1 MTLFSAY
8 IQSRGGAFRLW
19 VRLLAYAAKEGNRV
33 HYASDRRVPEL
44 EAAGCVYH
52 HVPHPAGRLG
62 AVTFLIC
69 LYFRCLFRPPSRATI
84 AISQGSMYSA
94 ALAPLGQGDGAI
106 LTVVHGD
113 YPMEWKAEG
122 YPGWSIRLFDLLR
135 HFGLRRSSEILPV
148 SRDLARRT
156 REDLG
161 VPEPAIAVEVNAM
174 PAIRERPPRE
184 PGRGLRLIFVG
195 NLVRIKRVD
204 VLLDALA
211 NLDLSFSCH
220 ILGDGPLRSELERQA
235 RELGLSDRV
244 FFEGWRDDVEEW
256 LSRSDALVLP
266 SDYEGCPSVLLEA
279 LAAGTF
285 AIGSN
290 AGGIPEIVAS
300 DEQLFPRGDAAAL
313 ARRIAEAWDGEQ
325 VDPTLLD
332 RWLERRPLYAE
343 PWERRILRRAESWA
357 SGASKIG

>member
-1 MTLFSAY
+1 
-8 IQSRGGAFRLW
+8 
-19 VRLLAYAAKEGNRV
+19 
-33 HYASDRRVPEL
+33 
-44 EAAGCVYH
+44 
-52 HVPHPAGRLG
+52 
-62 AVTFLIC
+62 
-69 LYFRCLFRPPSRATI
+69 
-84 AISQGSMYSA
+84 
-94 ALAPLGQGDGAI
+94 
-106 LTVVHGD
+106 
-113 YPMEWKAEG
+113 
-122 YPGWSIRLFDLLR
+122 
-135 HFGLRRSSEILPV
+135 
-148 SRDLARRT
+148 
-156 REDLG
+156 
-161 VPEPAIAVEVNAM
+161 
-174 PAIRERPPRE
+174 
-184 PGRGLRLIFVG
+184 
-195 NLVRIKRVD
+195 
-204 VLLDALA
+204 
-211 NLDLSFSCH
+211 
-220 ILGDGPLRSELERQA
+220 LRSELERQA